1 MPSLPPNQQRQST
14 EGIKKNNTTVYSTTA
29 QMFPQFSLTCTK
41 QNAIITGSKY
51 KLGCAGYLPAKY
63 KYLYKVQWTQWTHM
77 HITMPT
83 AHNASTVSHTDNTRH
98 FTVIL
103 PSLTNDTAHFWPL
116 VTRRYSR
123 LVAIAD
129 WFQQLLLL
137 HPFNG
142 FFPGI

>member
-1 MPSLPPNQQRQST
+1 
-14 EGIKKNNTTVYSTTA
+14 
-29 QMFPQFSLTCTK
+29 
-41 QNAIITGSKY
+41 
-51 KLGCAGYLPAKY
+51 
-63 KYLYKVQWTQWTHM
+63 M

-142 FFPGI
+142 FFSQVSRLPSAMATSPLERLVTNGQK